1 MFRML
6 KWSAV
11 PAMAL
16 MLAVSAQPV
25 DAQVTATVV
34 MKSGERHQGQNAW
47 TRVDK
52 GEFALRKSL
61 HDELRVS
68 INEVAYVDFGGTSD
82 TQVNLSGSQHA
93 VVLRNGNVLRGQVVE
108 MGHTNLADTSS
119 EYLVTFRDENG
130 QERRLPVAQ
139 VGRVYFSGTTAATT
153 GTGGTTA
160 GQAGASGVIVPA
172 NQQWTATGITVQKGE
187 TIRFTTTG
195 QIQLSN
201 DSNDVAQAAG
211 ATSQRMA
218 QGAPLPRAF
227 AGALIGRIGTT
238 GQPFAIGDQTS
249 VQMPET
255 GQLFLGINDDNLTD
269 NQGEFRVQ
277 IERAAGS
284 PIRRR

>member
-1 MFRML
+1 MFRIL

-16 MLAVSAQPV
+16 MLAASAAPAE
-25 DAQVTATVV
+25 AQVTATVV

-52 GEFALRKSL
+52 GEFAMRKSL

-68 INEVAYVDFGGTSD
+68 INEVAYVDFGGTTD

-93 VVLRNGNVLRGQVVE
+93 VVLRNGTVLRGQVIE
-108 MGHTNLADTSS
+108 MGHTDLADQST

-139 VGRVYFSGTTAATT
+139 VGRVYFAGTGAAATT
-153 GTGGTTA
+153 GTGTDA
-160 GQAGASGVIVPA
+160 AAQAGAGIIVPA
-172 NQQWTATGITVQKGE
+172 RQAWTATGLTVQKGE
-187 TIRFTTTG
+187 TLRFNTTG
-195 QIQLSN
+195 QIQLSA
-201 DSNDVAQAAG
+201 DSNDVAHSAG
-211 ATSQRMA
+211 ATSQRLA

-227 AGALIGRIGTT
+227 AGALIARIGTT
-238 GQPFAIGDQTS
+238 GQPFAIGNQTT

-255 GQLFLGINDDNLTD
+255 GQLFLGINDDNFND
-269 NQGEFRVQ
+269 NQGEFRVEIQ
-277 IERAAGS
+277 RTTGS

>member
-1 MFRML
+1 ML
-6 KWSAV
+6 KWTAV

-16 MLAVSAQPV
+16 MLAVSSVPAE
-25 DAQVTATVV
+25 AQVTATVV

-52 GEFALRKSL
+52 GEFAMRKSL

-68 INEVAYVDFGGTSD
+68 INEVAYVDFGGTAD
-82 TQVNLSGSQHA
+82 TQVDLSGSQHA
-93 VVLRNGNVLRGQVVE
+93 VVLRNGQVLRGQVIE
-108 MGHTNLADTSS
+108 MGHTDRADQTTD
-119 EYLVTFRDENG
+119 YVVTFRDESG

-139 VGRVYFSGTTAATT
+139 VGRVYFAPTTAATT
-153 GTGGTTA
+153 GTAAKEAAPGQTGAA
-160 GQAGASGVIVPA
+160 GIIVPA
-172 NQQWTATGITVQKGE
+172 NQQWTATGINVQKGE
-187 TIRFTTTG
+187 TVRFNTTG

-201 DSNDVAQAAG
+201 DPNDVARAAG
-211 ATSQRMA
+211 ATSQRLA

-255 GQLFLGINDDNLTD
+255 GQLFLGINDDVVTD
-269 NQGEFRVQ
+269 NQGEFRVEIQ
-277 IERAAGS
+277 RTAGS